1 MIKLGPGFYT
11 FKIFSLYPK
20 VSAFIST
27 KEAGNFLSLK
37 HNDFRPLFVMERFGI
52 PRGRTVLAEQV
63 HGAQA
68 FWARDVHAGQIVK
81 GADALI
87 TDQKSLFPMILVADC
102 VPILYFD
109 PIRNIVAVAHSGW
122 QGALQ
127 KISLR
132 VAEELVKTGSKKE
145 DILIAMG
152 PAIGGCHYDVFRSRA
167 NLFDINFG
175 KNVVTLQSEGK
186 FYIDL
191 LTAAKKPLVDF
202 GIPEK
207 NIEIANVCTFEN
219 TGEFYSARAEG
230 GLKGEFAAIIGM
242 KG

>member
-1 MIKLGPGFYT
+1 MIKQGTGFYT

-37 HNDFRPLFVMERFGI
+37 HNDFRPLFVLERFGI

-68 FWARDVHAGQIVK
+68 SWVDVHGGQIVK

-87 TDQKSLFPMILVADC
+87 TDQKSLFPMILVADY

-132 VAEELVKTGSKKE
+132 VAEELVKTGSNKE

-152 PAIGGCHYDVFRSRA
+152 PSIGGCHYDVFRSRA
-167 NLFDINFG
+167 SLFDINFG
-175 KNVVTLQSEGK
+175 KNVVTLQSKGK
-186 FYIDL
+186 NYVDL
-191 LTAAKKPLVDF
+191 FTTAKKPLLDF
-202 GIPEK
+202 GIAEK
-207 NIEIANVCTFEN
+207 NMEIANVCTFEN
-219 TGEFYSARAEG
+219 PREFYSARAEG